1 MYTYVFL
8 QNAFSKI
15 LQLENKMLNI
25 LWSVFFFIVIVILF
39 FET

>member
-25 LWSVFFFIVIVILF
+25 LWSVFFIVIVILF